1 MRLETRHTQRAKIIR
16 ETDEEHP
23 EFIRNR
29 RLAERIAEYW
39 SERGFVIST
48 DIVNCG
54 FFAEHRSAVHGV
66 RSDMRNGLPV
76 RRAAA

>member
-1 MRLETRHTQRAKIIR
+1 MRLENNRAKIIR

-23 EFIRNR
+23 DFIRNR
-29 RLAERIAEYW
+29 NLAEQIAGYW
-39 SERGFVIST
+39 SARGYAVST